1 MLTTTSTTSTMWIN
15 NNVVKLLT
23 TTWTYRVLKIT
34 RRGIG
39 ARFSGPWGLPVPE
52 PIRPTSTL
60 TSVFMISRF
69 NDQQN
74 FIMTSFKIQCY
85 DSMCV
90 MCYDSMWQDLT
101 TWIMIKL
108 YDDTKLWCQ
117 DLISWCVTKT
127 LMSRFMMW
135 WFKKTLTTKT
145 YDMIRSHDV
154 LLDLMVSILWCDDV
168 NKL

>member
-69 NDQQN
+69 NDQQK
-74 FIMTSFKIQCY
+74 FMMTSFKIQCY

-90 MCYDSMWQDLT
+90 MCYDSMWQNLT
-101 TWIMIKL
+101 RWIMIKL
-108 YDDTKLWCQ
+108 YATRNFDGKIW
-117 DLISWCVTKT
+117 
-127 LMSRFMMW
+127 
-135 WFKKTLTTKT
+135 
-145 YDMIRSHDV
+145 SHDV
-154 LLDLMVSILWCDDV
+154 LPKLWYQDLWCDDV
-168 NKL
+168 NKTLTTKTLWRDSISWCVTRSHGFDFMMWGYQ